1 MYIKFL
7 DSITPIKC
15 AVKRISENVVE
26 LRFDNKIIVNQSGF
40 RAYKD
45 KECEYDIGG
54 NTYESYTT
62 MYRNDETTIARN
74 GYQLSN
80 DGSYYVK
87 PYAKVNFN
95 ASVGGSLDG
104 AVMQEVYKYEE
115 LIIPEPIADADYEF
129 SNWSPEIPNSGDV
142 DGNPTFTAIFVSTL
156 PEPEPEPTLEERLT
170 AVEEQNVTLS
180 MTVDSIL
187 TDVIPSLMW

>member
-7 DSITPIKC
+7 DSKTPIKC

-26 LRFDNKIIVNQSGF
+26 LRFDDEIIVNQSGF

-62 MYRNDETTIARN
+62 IYRNDETTIARK

-80 DGSYYVK
+80 DGSVWEK
-87 PYAKVNFN
+87 PFSKVTFT
-95 ASVGGSLDG
+95 ASVGGSLNG
-104 AVMQEVYKYEE
+104 ITSQEVYKYEE
-115 LIIPEPIADADYEF
+115 LNIPEPIADADYEF
-129 SNWSPEIPNSGDV
+129 SNWSPEIPSSGDV
-142 DGNPTFTAIFVSTL
+142 DGNKTFTAIFVSTL
-156 PEPEPEPTLEERLT
+156 PEPEPEPEVDDNLVARIETLEDDMKKLNEKLGG
-170 AVEEQNVTLS
+170 VE
-180 MTVDSIL
+180 
-187 TDVIPSLMW
+187 

>member
-7 DSITPIKC
+7 DSKTPIEC
-15 AVKRISENVVE
+15 AVKKIAPNIVE
-26 LRFDNKIIVNQSGF
+26 LKFADEIILDTSGF
-40 RAYKD
+40 KAYKD

-54 NTYESYTT
+54 NSYIEFTT
-62 MYRNDETTIARN
+62 VYRNDETNVAKN

-80 DGSYYVK
+80 DGSVYSK
-87 PYAKVNFN
+87 PYATVNFN

-115 LIIPEPIADADYEF
+115 LIIPEPIADTDYEF
-129 SNWSPEIPNSGDV
+129 SNWSPEIPSSGDV
-142 DGNPTFTAIFVSTL
+142 DGNKTFTAIFVSTL

-187 TDVIPSLMW
+187 TDVIPSLM